1 MSNNKSNVYNTKLF
15 KRLLTYVRSYN
26 RIFITSIFSVIGL
39 SVFGALRPV
48 ILEKIVDENLTQY
61 SYDFFAQ
68 YILIMILLLV
78 LEVFSNYSFI
88 YNAGLLGQSV
98 VKDIRVK
105 LFNHIQNFKM
115 KYYDKSSVGILITR
129 TVTDMERIADIFGQG
144 LFMILSDILKML
156 IVAIVMISMNRELS
170 LIVFISL
177 PFILLATKIFQKY
190 MKSAFDEVR
199 NEVANLNSF
208 VQERVTGI
216 NVLQLFAREKVESEK
231 FKQINERHKKA
242 WLKTVWYNSI
252 FFPVAEIFSSLTL
265 GLVVWYGGMNTV
277 LENTASLG
285 ELTAFI
291 MMIPMLF
298 RPLYQIANKFNTLL
312 MGMVAAERVF
322 KILDTESSIND
333 DGKKTATKIK
343 GKIRY
348 ENINFSYNETEK
360 VIENFNLEIKAGT
373 TNAIVGATGSGK
385 STIIKLLNRF
395 YNLNNGAIYID
406 DINIEEY
413 KVSSLRKNIGF
424 VSQDVHL
431 FSDTILNNI
440 TLKNTDI
447 PFLRVKNA
455 AKEIEIDEFI
465 SSLPEGY
472 NYNVRERG
480 AGISTGQRQLISFL
494 RAYLKDPQILVLDE
508 ATSSID
514 TDSELLIQNA
524 IEKITKNRTS
534 IIIAHRLS
542 TIMKADNII
551 VMDKGKI
558 VEQGTHSGLITNK
571 DGFYKK
577 LYDAQL
583 KKEGSLIID

>member
-1 MSNNKSNVYNTKLF
+1 MSNKTNVYNIELF
-15 KRLLTYVRSYN
+15 KRLLAYVRFYN
-26 RIFITSIFSVIGL
+26 KIFIISIFSVFGL

-61 SYDFFAQ
+61 NYDFFPQ
-68 YILIMILLLV
+68 YILIMVLLLI
-78 LEVFSNYSFI
+78 LEVFCNYSFI

-156 IVAIVMISMNRELS
+156 IVSIVMINMNWELS

-216 NVLQLFAREKVESEK
+216 NVLQLFAREKVEYEK
-231 FKQINERHKKA
+231 FKKINERHKKA

-333 DGKKTATKIK
+333 IGVKIADSIK
-343 GKIRY
+343 GEIRY
-348 ENINFSYNETEK
+348 KNVYFSYNKSEK
-360 VIENFNLEIKAGT
+360 VIENFNLEIQAGT

-395 YNLNNGAIYID
+395 YNLDKGKIYID

-413 KVSSLRKNIGF
+413 KISSLRKNIGF

-440 TLKNTDI
+440 TLKNMDI

-455 AKEIEIDEFI
+455 AKEIQIDGFI
-465 SSLPEGY
+465 SGLPEGY

-494 RAYLKDPQILVLDE
+494 RAYIKDPQILILDE

-558 VEQGTHSGLITNK
+558 VEQGTHSSLIVNK

-583 KKEGSLIID
+583 KKEGSLITN

>member
-1 MSNNKSNVYNTKLF
+1 MSNKTNVYNIELF
-15 KRLLTYVRSYN
+15 KRLLTYVRFYN
-26 RIFITSIFSVIGL
+26 KIFIISIFSVFGL

-48 ILEKIVDENLTQY
+48 VLEKIVDENLTQY
-61 SYDFFAQ
+61 NYDFFLQ
-68 YILIMILLLV
+68 YILIMVLLLI
-78 LEVFSNYSFI
+78 LEVLCNYSFI

-156 IVAIVMISMNRELS
+156 IVSIVMINMNWELS

-216 NVLQLFAREKVESEK
+216 NVLQLFAREKVEYEK
-231 FKQINERHKKA
+231 FKKINERHKKA

-333 DGKKTATKIK
+333 IGVKIADSIK
-343 GKIRY
+343 GEIRY
-348 ENINFSYNETEK
+348 KNVYFSYNKSEK
-360 VIENFNLEIKAGT
+360 VIENFNLEIQAGT

-395 YNLNNGAIYID
+395 YNLDKGNIYID

-413 KVSSLRKNIGF
+413 KISSLRKNIGF

-440 TLKNTDI
+440 TLKNGLVVI
-447 PFLRVKNA
+447 PNAQGVGFAPWATVISKQKPEITVDRKFLVYVVECDGDVVEKY
-455 AKEIEIDEFI
+455 ESIFSPIEQP
-465 SSLPEGY
+465 S
-472 NYNVRERG
+472 
-480 AGISTGQRQLISFL
+480 
-494 RAYLKDPQILVLDE
+494 
-508 ATSSID
+508 
-514 TDSELLIQNA
+514 
-524 IEKITKNRTS
+524 
-534 IIIAHRLS
+534 
-542 TIMKADNII
+542 
-551 VMDKGKI
+551 
-558 VEQGTHSGLITNK
+558 
-571 DGFYKK
+571 KK
-577 LYDAQL
+577 LIL
-583 KKEGSLIID
+583 

>member
-1 MSNNKSNVYNTKLF
+1 MSSKTKVYNFKLF
-15 KRLLTYVRSYN
+15 KRLLNYIKSY
-26 RIFITSIFSVIGL
+26 RQIFVISIISVFGL

-48 ILEKIVDENLTQY
+48 VLEKIVDENLT
-61 SYDFFAQ
+61 SSNYDFFPE
-68 YILIMILLLV
+68 YIILMIILLV
-78 LEVFSNYSFI
+78 LEVISNYSFI
-88 YNAGLLGQSV
+88 FNAGLLGQSV

-105 LFNHIQNFKM
+105 LFDHIQDFKM

-144 LFMILSDILKML
+144 LFMIISDVLKML
-156 IVAIVMISMNRELS
+156 IVAIVMIYMNWELS
-170 LIVFISL
+170 LIVFLSL

-190 MKSAFDEVR
+190 MKLAFDEVR

-208 VQERVTGI
+208 VQERVTGM
-216 NVLQLFAREKVESEK
+216 NVLQLFAREKIELEK
-231 FKQINERHKKA
+231 FKKINERHKKA

-277 LENTASLG
+277 LDNTASIG
-285 ELTAFI
+285 QLTAFI

-298 RPLYQIANKFNTLL
+298 RPLNQIANKFNTLL

-322 KILDTESSIND
+322 NILDTDSLIQDRGTKNADTIE
-333 DGKKTATKIK
+333 GKIK
-343 GKIRY
+343 Y
-348 ENINFSYNETEK
+348 ENVNFSYNKREK
-360 VIENFNLEIKAGT
+360 IIEDLTLEINPGSK
-373 TNAIVGATGSGK
+373 NAIVGATGSGK

-395 YNLNNGAIYID
+395 YELDSGSIYID
-406 DINIEEY
+406 NINIRDY
-413 KVSSLRKNIGF
+413 SISSLRRNIAF

-440 TLKNTDI
+440 TLQNNNI
-447 PFLRVKNA
+447 SFLRVKDA
-455 AKEIEIDEFI
+455 AKDIKIDDFI
-465 SSLPEGY
+465 SSLPNGY
-472 NYNVRERG
+472 NYDVRERG
-480 AGISTGQRQLISFL
+480 VGLSTGQRQLISFL
-494 RAYLKDPQILVLDE
+494 RAYIKNPQILVLDE

-551 VMDKGKI
+551 VMDRGKI
-558 VEQGTHSGLITNK
+558 VETGTHEDLLNNINGR
-571 DGFYKK
+571 YQK
-577 LYDAQL
+577 LYKAQL
-583 KKEGSLIID
+583 RKENNYILD

>member
-1 MSNNKSNVYNTKLF
+1 MSSKTKVYNFKLF
-15 KRLLTYVRSYN
+15 KRLLKYIKSY
-26 RIFITSIFSVIGL
+26 RYIFVISIISVFGL

-48 ILEKIVDENLTQY
+48 VLEKIVDENLTA
-61 SYDFFAQ
+61 SNYDFFLE
-68 YILIMILLLV
+68 YIILMVALLV
-78 LEVFSNYSFI
+78 LEVASNYSFI
-88 YNAGLLGQSV
+88 FNAGLLGQSV

-105 LFNHIQNFKM
+105 LFDHIQDFKM

-144 LFMILSDILKML
+144 LFMIISDILKML
-156 IVAIVMISMNRELS
+156 IVAIVMIYMNWELS
-170 LIVFISL
+170 LIVFLSL

-190 MKSAFDEVR
+190 MKLAFDEVR

-208 VQERVTGI
+208 VQERVTGM
-216 NVLQLFAREKVESEK
+216 NVLQLFAREKIELEK

-265 GLVVWYGGMNTV
+265 GLVVWYGGMNTI
-277 LENTASLG
+277 LDNTASIG

-298 RPLYQIANKFNTLL
+298 RPLNQIANKFNTLL

-322 KILDTESSIND
+322 NILDTDSLIQDRGSKNADII
-333 DGKKTATKIK
+333 DGKIK
-343 GKIRY
+343 Y
-348 ENINFSYNETEK
+348 ENVNFSYNDGEK
-360 VIENFNLEIKAGT
+360 IIEDLNLEINPGSK
-373 TNAIVGATGSGK
+373 NAIVGSTGSGK

-395 YNLNNGAIYID
+395 YELDSGSIYID
-406 DINIEEY
+406 NINIKDY
-413 KVSSLRKNIGF
+413 SISSLRRNIAF

-440 TLKNTDI
+440 TLQNNNI
-447 PFLRVKNA
+447 SFLRVKDA
-455 AKEIEIDEFI
+455 AKEIEIDDFI
-465 SSLPEGY
+465 SSLPNGY
-472 NYNVRERG
+472 NYNVKERG
-480 AGISTGQRQLISFL
+480 VGLSTGQRQLISFL
-494 RAYLKDPQILVLDE
+494 RAYIKNPQILVLDE

-514 TDSELLIQNA
+514 TDSELLIQKA
-524 IEKITKNRTS
+524 IEKITENRTS

-551 VMDKGKI
+551 VMDGGKI
-558 VEQGTHSGLITNK
+558 VEAGTHHDLLKNINGH
-571 DGFYKK
+571 YQK
-577 LYDAQL
+577 LYQAQL
-583 KKEGSLIID
+583 KKENKYILN

>member
-1 MSNNKSNVYNTKLF
+1 MSNKSNVYNIELF
-15 KRLLTYVRSYN
+15 KRLLTYVRFYN
-26 RIFITSIFSVIGL
+26 KIFIISIFSVFGL

-48 ILEKIVDENLTQY
+48 VLEKIVDENLTQY
-61 SYDFFAQ
+61 NYDFFPQ
-68 YILIMILLLV
+68 YILIMVLLLI
-78 LEVFSNYSFI
+78 LEVFCNYSFI

-156 IVAIVMISMNRELS
+156 IVAIVMISMNWELS

-216 NVLQLFAREKVESEK
+216 NVLQLFARENVEYEK
-231 FKQINERHKKA
+231 FKKINERHKKA

-322 KILDTESSIND
+322 KILDTESSISNI
-333 DGKKTATKIK
+333 GVKIAESIK
-343 GKIRY
+343 GEIRY
-348 ENINFSYNETEK
+348 KNVFFSYNKSET
-360 VIENFNLEIKAGT
+360 VIENFNLKIHAGT

-395 YNLNNGAIYID
+395 YNLDKGNIYID
-406 DINIEEY
+406 DVNIEEY
-413 KVSSLRKNIGF
+413 KISSLRKNIGF

-440 TLKNTDI
+440 TLKNMDI

-455 AKEIEIDEFI
+455 AKEIQIDGFI
-465 SSLPEGY
+465 SGLPEGY

-494 RAYLKDPQILVLDE
+494 RAYIKDPQILILDE

-558 VEQGTHSGLITNK
+558 VEQGTHRSLIVNN

-583 KKEGSLIID
+583 KKEGSLITN

>member
-1 MSNNKSNVYNTKLF
+1 MSSKTKVYNFKLF
-15 KRLLTYVRSYN
+15 KRLLNYIKSY
-26 RIFITSIFSVIGL
+26 RQIFVISIISVFGL

-48 ILEKIVDENLTQY
+48 VLEKIVDENLT
-61 SYDFFAQ
+61 SSNYDFFLE
-68 YILIMILLLV
+68 YIILMIILLV
-78 LEVFSNYSFI
+78 LEVISNYSFI
-88 YNAGLLGQSV
+88 FNAGLLGQSV

-105 LFNHIQNFKM
+105 LFEHIQDFKM

-144 LFMILSDILKML
+144 LFMIISDVLKML
-156 IVAIVMISMNRELS
+156 IVAIVMIYMNWELS
-170 LIVFISL
+170 LIVFLSL

-190 MKSAFDEVR
+190 MKLAFDEVR

-208 VQERVTGI
+208 VQERVTGM
-216 NVLQLFAREKVESEK
+216 NVLQLFAREKIELEK
-231 FKQINERHKKA
+231 FKKINERHKKA

-277 LENTASLG
+277 LDNTASIG
-285 ELTAFI
+285 QLTAFI

-298 RPLYQIANKFNTLL
+298 RPLNQIANKFNTLL

-322 KILDTESSIND
+322 NILDTDSLIQDRGTKNADTIE
-333 DGKKTATKIK
+333 GKIK
-343 GKIRY
+343 Y
-348 ENINFSYNETEK
+348 ENVNFSYNKREK
-360 VIENFNLEIKAGT
+360 IIEDLTLEINPGSK
-373 TNAIVGATGSGK
+373 NAIVGATGSGK

-395 YNLNNGAIYID
+395 YELDSGSIYID
-406 DINIEEY
+406 NINIRDY
-413 KVSSLRKNIGF
+413 SISSLRRNIAF

-440 TLKNTDI
+440 TLQNNNI
-447 PFLRVKNA
+447 SFLRVKDA
-455 AKEIEIDEFI
+455 AKDIKIDDFI
-465 SSLPEGY
+465 SSLPNGY
-472 NYNVRERG
+472 NYNVKERG
-480 AGISTGQRQLISFL
+480 VGLSTGQRQLISFL
-494 RAYLKDPQILVLDE
+494 RAYIKNPQILVLDE

-542 TIMKADNII
+542 TIMKADKII
-551 VMDKGKI
+551 VMDRGKI
-558 VEQGTHSGLITNK
+558 VETGSHEDLLKNINGRYQ
-571 DGFYKK
+571 K
-577 LYDAQL
+577 LYKAQL
-583 KKEGSLIID
+583 RKENNYILD

>member
-1 MSNNKSNVYNTKLF
+1 MSNKSNVYNIELF

-26 RIFITSIFSVIGL
+26 KIFIISIISVIGL

-48 ILEKIVDENLTQY
+48 VLEKIVDENLTQY
-61 SYDFFAQ
+61 NYDFFPQ
-68 YILIMILLLV
+68 YILIMVLLLI
-78 LEVFSNYSFI
+78 LEVFCNYSFI

-105 LFNHIQNFKM
+105 LFNHTQNFKM

-156 IVAIVMISMNRELS
+156 IVAAVMISMNWELS

-216 NVLQLFAREKVESEK
+216 NVLQLFARERVEYEK
-231 FKQINERHKKA
+231 FKKINERHKKA

-333 DGKKTATKIK
+333 IGVKIADSIK

-348 ENINFSYNETEK
+348 KNVCFSYNRSEK
-360 VIENFNLEIKAGT
+360 VIDNFNLEIQAGT

-395 YNLNNGAIYID
+395 YNLDNGNIYID
-406 DINIEEY
+406 DINIKDY
-413 KVSSLRKNIGF
+413 KISSLRKNIGF

-440 TLKNTDI
+440 TLKNIDI

-455 AKEIEIDEFI
+455 AKEIQIDQFI
-465 SSLPEGY
+465 SGLPEGY

-494 RAYLKDPQILVLDE
+494 RVYIKDPQILVLDE

-524 IEKITKNRTS
+524 TEKITKNRTS

-558 VEQGTHSGLITNK
+558 VEQGTHTSLIVNK

-583 KKEGSLIID
+583 KKEGDLISN

>member
-1 MSNNKSNVYNTKLF
+1 MSSKTKVYNFKLF
-15 KRLLTYVRSYN
+15 KRLLNYIKTYRY
-26 RIFITSIFSVIGL
+26 IFVISIISVFGL

-48 ILEKIVDENLTQY
+48 VLEKIVDENLT
-61 SYDFFAQ
+61 SSNYDFFLE
-68 YILIMILLLV
+68 YIILMITLLV
-78 LEVFSNYSFI
+78 LEVLSNYSFI
-88 YNAGLLGQSV
+88 FNAGLLGQSV

-105 LFNHIQNFKM
+105 LFDHIQDFKM

-144 LFMILSDILKML
+144 LFMIISDILKML
-156 IVAIVMISMNRELS
+156 IVAIVMIYMNWELS
-170 LIVFISL
+170 LIVFFSL

-190 MKSAFDEVR
+190 MKLAFDEVR

-208 VQERVTGI
+208 VQERVTGM
-216 NVLQLFAREKVESEK
+216 NVLQLFAREKIELEK
-231 FKQINERHKKA
+231 FKKINERHKKA

-277 LENTASLG
+277 LDNTASIG
-285 ELTAFI
+285 QLTAFI

-298 RPLYQIANKFNTLL
+298 RPLNQIANKFNTLL

-322 KILDTESSIND
+322 NILDTDSLIQDRGTKNAD
-333 DGKKTATKIK
+333 TIQGKIK
-343 GKIRY
+343 Y
-348 ENINFSYNETEK
+348 ENVNFSYNKREK
-360 VIENFNLEIKAGT
+360 IIEDLSLEINPGSK
-373 TNAIVGATGSGK
+373 NAIVGATGSGK

-395 YNLNNGAIYID
+395 YELDSGSIYID
-406 DINIEEY
+406 NINISDY
-413 KVSSLRKNIGF
+413 SISSLRRNIAF

-440 TLKNTDI
+440 TLQDNNI
-447 PFLRVKNA
+447 SFLRVKDA
-455 AKEIEIDEFI
+455 AKDIKIDDFI
-465 SSLPEGY
+465 SSLPNGY
-472 NYNVRERG
+472 NYNVKERG
-480 AGISTGQRQLISFL
+480 VGLSTGQRQLISFL
-494 RAYLKDPQILVLDE
+494 RAYIKNPQILVLDE

-551 VMDKGKI
+551 VMDRGKI
-558 VEQGTHSGLITNK
+558 VETGTHEDLLKNINGR
-571 DGFYKK
+571 YQK
-577 LYDAQL
+577 LYKAQL
-583 KKEGSLIID
+583 RKENKYILD

>member
-1 MSNNKSNVYNTKLF
+1 MKSNSKVYNFSLF
-15 KRLLTYVRSYN
+15 KRLLGYAKAYRH
-26 RIFITSIFSVIGL
+26 IFVLSIFSVFGL

-48 ILEKIVDENLTQY
+48 VLEKIVDDNLTA
-61 SYDFFAQ
+61 SNYDFFIE
-68 YILIMILLLV
+68 YIIFMLLLLF
-78 LEVFSNYSFI
+78 LEVISNYLFI
-88 YNAGLLGQSV
+88 YNAGLLGQSI

-105 LFNHIQNFKM
+105 LFDHIQAFKM
-115 KYYDKSSVGILITR
+115 RYYDNSSVGILITR

-144 LFMILSDILKML
+144 LFMIISDLLKML
-156 IVAIVMISMNRELS
+156 VVATVMIYMNWELS

-177 PFILLATKIFQKY
+177 PFIILATKIFQKY
-190 MKSAFDEVR
+190 MKLAFDEVR

-208 VQERVTGI
+208 VQERVTGM
-216 NVLQLFAREKVESEK
+216 NVLQLFAREKIEFEK
-231 FKQINERHKKA
+231 FKEINERHKNA

-277 LENTASLG
+277 LDNTASIG

-298 RPLYQIANKFNTLL
+298 RPLNQIANKFNTLL

-322 KILDTESSIND
+322 KVLDTNSFIHDNGSKSADEIM
-333 DGKKTATKIK
+333 GEIK
-343 GKIRY
+343 Y
-348 ENINFSYNETEK
+348 ENVNFSYNEGER
-360 VIENFNLEIKAGT
+360 VIENLNIEINAGT

-395 YNLNNGAIYID
+395 YELDSGSIYID
-406 DINIEEY
+406 KTDIREY
-413 KVSSLRKNIGF
+413 SISSLRRNIGF

-431 FSDTILNNI
+431 FSDSILNNI
-440 TLKNTDI
+440 TLKNSDI
-447 PFLRVKNA
+447 SFLRVRDA
-455 AKEIEIDEFI
+455 AKEIELDNFI

-480 AGISTGQRQLISFL
+480 VGLSTGQRQLISFL
-494 RAYLKDPQILVLDE
+494 RAYIKNPQILVLDE

-514 TDSELLIQNA
+514 TDSELLIQKA

-551 VMDKGKI
+551 VMESGKI
-558 VEQGTHSGLITNK
+558 VEVGNHK
-571 DGFYKK
+571 DLLMKKEGVYLK
-577 LYDAQL
+577 LYQAQL
-583 KKEGSLIID
+583 KKENESIDY

>member
-1 MSNNKSNVYNTKLF
+1 MSNKTNVYNIELF
-15 KRLLTYVRSYN
+15 KRLLTYVRFYN
-26 RIFITSIFSVIGL
+26 KIFIISIFSVFGL

-61 SYDFFAQ
+61 NYDFFPQ
-68 YILIMILLLV
+68 YILIMVLLLI
-78 LEVFSNYSFI
+78 LEVFCNYSFI

-156 IVAIVMISMNRELS
+156 IVSIVMINMNWELS

-216 NVLQLFAREKVESEK
+216 NVLQLFAREKVEYEK
-231 FKQINERHKKA
+231 FKKINERHKKA

-333 DGKKTATKIK
+333 IGVKIANSIK
-343 GKIRY
+343 GEIRY
-348 ENINFSYNETEK
+348 KNVYFSYNKSEK
-360 VIENFNLEIKAGT
+360 VIENFNLEIQAGT

-395 YNLNNGAIYID
+395 YNLDKGKIYID

-413 KVSSLRKNIGF
+413 KISSLRKNIGF

-440 TLKNTDI
+440 TLKNIDI

-455 AKEIEIDEFI
+455 AKEIQIDGFI
-465 SSLPEGY
+465 SGLPEGY

-494 RAYLKDPQILVLDE
+494 RAYIKDPQILILDE

-558 VEQGTHSGLITNK
+558 VEQGTHSSLIVNK

-583 KKEGSLIID
+583 KKEGSLITN

>member
-1 MSNNKSNVYNTKLF
+1 MSSKTKVYNFKLF
-15 KRLLTYVRSYN
+15 KRLLNYIKSY
-26 RIFITSIFSVIGL
+26 RQIFVISIISVFGL

-48 ILEKIVDENLTQY
+48 VLEKIVDENLT
-61 SYDFFAQ
+61 SSNYDFFLE
-68 YILIMILLLV
+68 YIILMIILLV
-78 LEVFSNYSFI
+78 LEVISNYSFI
-88 YNAGLLGQSV
+88 FNAGLLGQSV

-105 LFNHIQNFKM
+105 LFDHIQDFKM

-144 LFMILSDILKML
+144 LFMIISDILKML
-156 IVAIVMISMNRELS
+156 IVAIVMIYMNWELS
-170 LIVFISL
+170 LIVFFSL

-190 MKSAFDEVR
+190 MKLAFDEVR

-208 VQERVTGI
+208 VQERVTGM
-216 NVLQLFAREKVESEK
+216 NVLQLFAREKIELEK
-231 FKQINERHKKA
+231 FKKINERHKKA

-277 LENTASLG
+277 LDNTASIG
-285 ELTAFI
+285 QLTAFI

-298 RPLYQIANKFNTLL
+298 RPLNQIANKFNTLL

-322 KILDTESSIND
+322 NILDTDSLIQDRGTKNADTIE
-333 DGKKTATKIK
+333 GKIK
-343 GKIRY
+343 Y
-348 ENINFSYNETEK
+348 ENVNFSYNKREK
-360 VIENFNLEIKAGT
+360 IIEDLTLEINPGSK
-373 TNAIVGATGSGK
+373 NAIVGATGSGK

-395 YNLNNGAIYID
+395 YELDSGSIYID
-406 DINIEEY
+406 NINIRDY
-413 KVSSLRKNIGF
+413 SISSLRRNIAF

-440 TLKNTDI
+440 TLQNNNI
-447 PFLRVKNA
+447 SFLRVKDA
-455 AKEIEIDEFI
+455 AKDIKIDDFI
-465 SSLPEGY
+465 SSLPNAY
-472 NYNVRERG
+472 NYDVKERG
-480 AGISTGQRQLISFL
+480 VGLSTGQRQLISFL
-494 RAYLKDPQILVLDE
+494 RAYIKNPQILVLDE

-551 VMDKGKI
+551 VMDRGKI
-558 VEQGTHSGLITNK
+558 VETGTHEDLLKNINGR
-571 DGFYKK
+571 YRK
-577 LYDAQL
+577 LYNAQV
-583 KKEGSLIID
+583 KKENNYILD

>member
-1 MSNNKSNVYNTKLF
+1 MSNKSNVYNIELF
-15 KRLLTYVRSYN
+15 KRLLAYVRFYN
-26 RIFITSIFSVIGL
+26 KIFIISISSVFGL

-48 ILEKIVDENLTQY
+48 VLEKIVDENLTQY
-61 SYDFFAQ
+61 NYDFFPQ
-68 YILIMILLLV
+68 YILIMVLLLI
-78 LEVFSNYSFI
+78 LEVFCNYSFI

-156 IVAIVMISMNRELS
+156 IVAIVMINMNWELS
-170 LIVFISL
+170 FIVFISL

-216 NVLQLFAREKVESEK
+216 NVLQLFAREKVEYEK
-231 FKQINERHKKA
+231 FKKINERHKKA

-333 DGKKTATKIK
+333 IGIKIADSIK
-343 GKIRY
+343 GKIIY
-348 ENINFSYNETEK
+348 KNVYFSYNKSEK
-360 VIENFNLEIKAGT
+360 VIENFNLEIHAGT

-395 YNLNNGAIYID
+395 YNLDKGSIYID
-406 DINIEEY
+406 DINIDEY
-413 KVSSLRKNIGF
+413 KISSLRKNIGF

-440 TLKNTDI
+440 TLKNIDI

-455 AKEIEIDEFI
+455 AKEIQIDEFI
-465 SSLPEGY
+465 SGLPEGY

-494 RAYLKDPQILVLDE
+494 RAYIKDPQILVLDE

-558 VEQGTHSGLITNK
+558 VEQGTHSSLIVNK

-583 KKEGSLIID
+583 KKEGSLIIN

>member
-1 MSNNKSNVYNTKLF
+1 MSSKTKVYNFKLF
-15 KRLLTYVRSYN
+15 KRLLNYIKSY
-26 RIFITSIFSVIGL
+26 RQIFVISIISVFGL

-48 ILEKIVDENLTQY
+48 VLEKIVDENLT
-61 SYDFFAQ
+61 SSNYDFFLE
-68 YILIMILLLV
+68 YIILMIILLV
-78 LEVFSNYSFI
+78 LEVISNYSFI
-88 YNAGLLGQSV
+88 FNAGLLGQSV

-105 LFNHIQNFKM
+105 LFDHIQDFKM

-144 LFMILSDILKML
+144 LFMIISDVLKML
-156 IVAIVMISMNRELS
+156 IVAIVMIYMNWELS
-170 LIVFISL
+170 LIVFLSL

-190 MKSAFDEVR
+190 MKLAFDEVR

-208 VQERVTGI
+208 VQERVTGM
-216 NVLQLFAREKVESEK
+216 NVLQLFAREKIELEK
-231 FKQINERHKKA
+231 FKKINERHKKA

-277 LENTASLG
+277 LDNTASIG
-285 ELTAFI
+285 QLTAFI

-298 RPLYQIANKFNTLL
+298 RPLNQIANKFNTLL

-322 KILDTESSIND
+322 NILDTDSLIQDRGTKNADTIE
-333 DGKKTATKIK
+333 GKIK
-343 GKIRY
+343 Y
-348 ENINFSYNETEK
+348 ENVNFSYNKREK
-360 VIENFNLEIKAGT
+360 IIEDLTLEINPGSK
-373 TNAIVGATGSGK
+373 NAIVGATGSGK

-395 YNLNNGAIYID
+395 YELDSGSIYID
-406 DINIEEY
+406 DINIRDY
-413 KVSSLRKNIGF
+413 SISSLRRNIAF

-440 TLKNTDI
+440 TLQNNNI
-447 PFLRVKNA
+447 SFLRVKDA
-455 AKEIEIDEFI
+455 AKDIQIDDFI
-465 SSLPEGY
+465 SSLPNGY
-472 NYNVRERG
+472 NYDVKERG
-480 AGISTGQRQLISFL
+480 VGLSTGQRQLISFL
-494 RAYLKDPQILVLDE
+494 RAYIKNPQILVLDE

-551 VMDKGKI
+551 VMDRGKI
-558 VEQGTHSGLITNK
+558 VETGTHEDLLKNINGR
-571 DGFYKK
+571 YQK
-577 LYDAQL
+577 LYKAQL
-583 KKEGSLIID
+583 RKENNYILD

>member
-1 MSNNKSNVYNTKLF
+1 MSSKTKVYNFKLF
-15 KRLLTYVRSYN
+15 KRLLKYIQSY
-26 RIFITSIFSVIGL
+26 RYIFVISIISVFGL

-48 ILEKIVDENLTQY
+48 VLEKIVDENLTA
-61 SYDFFAQ
+61 SNYDFFLE
-68 YILIMILLLV
+68 YIILMVALLV
-78 LEVFSNYSFI
+78 LEVASNYSFI
-88 YNAGLLGQSV
+88 FNAGLLGQSV

-105 LFNHIQNFKM
+105 LFDHIQDFKM

-144 LFMILSDILKML
+144 LFMIISDILKML
-156 IVAIVMISMNRELS
+156 IVAIVMIYMNWELS
-170 LIVFISL
+170 LIVFLSL

-190 MKSAFDEVR
+190 MKLAFDEVR

-208 VQERVTGI
+208 VQERVTGM
-216 NVLQLFAREKVESEK
+216 NVLQLFAREKIELEK

-265 GLVVWYGGMNTV
+265 GLVVWYGGMNTI
-277 LENTASLG
+277 LDNTASIG

-298 RPLYQIANKFNTLL
+298 RPLNQIANKFNTLL

-322 KILDTESSIND
+322 NILDTDSLIQDRGSKNADII
-333 DGKKTATKIK
+333 DGKIK
-343 GKIRY
+343 Y
-348 ENINFSYNETEK
+348 ENVNFSYNEGEK
-360 VIENFNLEIKAGT
+360 IIQDLNLEINPGSK
-373 TNAIVGATGSGK
+373 NAIVGATGSGK

-395 YNLNNGAIYID
+395 YELDSGSIYID
-406 DINIEEY
+406 NINIKDY
-413 KVSSLRKNIGF
+413 SISSLRRNIAF

-440 TLKNTDI
+440 TLQNNNI
-447 PFLRVKNA
+447 SFLRVKDA
-455 AKEIEIDEFI
+455 AKEIEIDDFI
-465 SSLPEGY
+465 SSLPNGY
-472 NYNVRERG
+472 NYNVKERG
-480 AGISTGQRQLISFL
+480 VGLSTGQRQLISFL
-494 RAYLKDPQILVLDE
+494 RAYIKNPQILVLDE

-514 TDSELLIQNA
+514 TDSELLIQKA
-524 IEKITKNRTS
+524 IEKITENRTS

-551 VMDKGKI
+551 VMDGGKI
-558 VEQGTHSGLITNK
+558 VETGTHDDLLKNINGH
-571 DGFYKK
+571 YQK
-577 LYDAQL
+577 LYQAQL
-583 KKEGSLIID
+583 KKENEYLLT

>member
-1 MSNNKSNVYNTKLF
+1 MSSKTKVYNFKLF
-15 KRLLTYVRSYN
+15 KRLLNYIKSY
-26 RIFITSIFSVIGL
+26 RYIFVISIISVFGL

-48 ILEKIVDENLTQY
+48 VLEKIVDENLT
-61 SYDFFAQ
+61 SSNYDFFLE
-68 YILIMILLLV
+68 YIILMITLLV
-78 LEVFSNYSFI
+78 LEVVSNYSFI
-88 YNAGLLGQSV
+88 FNAGLLGQSV

-105 LFNHIQNFKM
+105 LFDHIQDFKM

-144 LFMILSDILKML
+144 LFMIISDILKML
-156 IVAIVMISMNRELS
+156 IVAIVMIYMNWELS
-170 LIVFISL
+170 LIVFFSL

-190 MKSAFDEVR
+190 MKLAFDEVR

-208 VQERVTGI
+208 VQERVTGM
-216 NVLQLFAREKVESEK
+216 NVLQLFAREKIELEK
-231 FKQINERHKKA
+231 FKKINERHKKA

-277 LENTASLG
+277 LDNTASIG
-285 ELTAFI
+285 QLTAFI

-298 RPLYQIANKFNTLL
+298 RPLNQIANKFNTLL

-322 KILDTESSIND
+322 NILDTDSLIQDRGTKNAD
-333 DGKKTATKIK
+333 TIQGKIK
-343 GKIRY
+343 Y
-348 ENINFSYNETEK
+348 ENVNFSYNKREK
-360 VIENFNLEIKAGT
+360 IIEDLSLEINPGSK
-373 TNAIVGATGSGK
+373 NAIVGATGSGK

-395 YNLNNGAIYID
+395 YELDSGSIYID
-406 DINIEEY
+406 NINISDY
-413 KVSSLRKNIGF
+413 SISSLRRNIAF

-440 TLKNTDI
+440 TLQDNNI
-447 PFLRVKNA
+447 SFLRVKDA
-455 AKEIEIDEFI
+455 AKDIKIDDFI
-465 SSLPEGY
+465 SSLPNGY
-472 NYNVRERG
+472 NYDVKERG
-480 AGISTGQRQLISFL
+480 VGLSTGQRQLISFL
-494 RAYLKDPQILVLDE
+494 RAYVKNPQILVLDE

-542 TIMKADNII
+542 TIMKADKII
-551 VMDKGKI
+551 VMDRGKI
-558 VEQGTHSGLITNK
+558 VETGSHEDLLKNINGRYQ
-571 DGFYKK
+571 K
-577 LYDAQL
+577 LYKAQL
-583 KKEGSLIID
+583 RKENNYMLG

>member
-1 MSNNKSNVYNTKLF
+1 MSSKTKVYNFKLF
-15 KRLLTYVRSYN
+15 KRLLNYIKSY
-26 RIFITSIFSVIGL
+26 RQIFVISIISVFGL

-48 ILEKIVDENLTQY
+48 VLEKIVDENLT
-61 SYDFFAQ
+61 SSNYDFFLE
-68 YILIMILLLV
+68 YIILMIILLV
-78 LEVFSNYSFI
+78 LEVISNYSFI
-88 YNAGLLGQSV
+88 FNAGLLGQSV

-105 LFNHIQNFKM
+105 LFDHIQDFKM

-144 LFMILSDILKML
+144 LFMIISDILKML
-156 IVAIVMISMNRELS
+156 IVAIVMIYMNWELS
-170 LIVFISL
+170 LIVFFSL

-190 MKSAFDEVR
+190 MKLAFDEVR

-208 VQERVTGI
+208 VQERVTGM
-216 NVLQLFAREKVESEK
+216 NVLQLFAREKIELEK
-231 FKQINERHKKA
+231 FKKINERHKKA

-277 LENTASLG
+277 LDNTASIG
-285 ELTAFI
+285 QLTAFI

-298 RPLYQIANKFNTLL
+298 RPLNQIANKFNTLL

-322 KILDTESSIND
+322 NILDTDSLIQDRGTKNADTIE
-333 DGKKTATKIK
+333 GKIK
-343 GKIRY
+343 Y
-348 ENINFSYNETEK
+348 ENVNFSYNKREK
-360 VIENFNLEIKAGT
+360 IIEDLTLEINPGSK
-373 TNAIVGATGSGK
+373 NAIVGVTGSGK

-395 YNLNNGAIYID
+395 YELDSGSIYID
-406 DINIEEY
+406 NINIRDY
-413 KVSSLRKNIGF
+413 SISSLRRNIAF

-440 TLKNTDI
+440 TLQNNNI
-447 PFLRVKNA
+447 SFLRVKDA
-455 AKEIEIDEFI
+455 AKDIKIDDFI
-465 SSLPEGY
+465 SSLPNGY
-472 NYNVRERG
+472 NYDVKERG
-480 AGISTGQRQLISFL
+480 VGLSTGQRQLISFL
-494 RAYLKDPQILVLDE
+494 RAYIKNPQILVLDE

-551 VMDKGKI
+551 VMDRGKI
-558 VEQGTHSGLITNK
+558 VETGTHEDLLKNINGR
-571 DGFYKK
+571 YQK
-577 LYDAQL
+577 LYKAQL
-583 KKEGSLIID
+583 RKENNYILD

>member
-1 MSNNKSNVYNTKLF
+1 MSSKTKVYNFNLF
-15 KRLLTYVRSYN
+15 KRLLNYIKSY
-26 RIFITSIFSVIGL
+26 RHIFAISIISVFGL

-48 ILEKIVDENLTQY
+48 VLEKIVDENLT
-61 SYDFFAQ
+61 SSNYDFFLE
-68 YILIMILLLV
+68 YIILMITLLV
-78 LEVFSNYSFI
+78 LEVVSNYSFI
-88 YNAGLLGQSV
+88 FNAGLLGQSV

-105 LFNHIQNFKM
+105 LFDRIQDFKM
-115 KYYDKSSVGILITR
+115 KYYDRSSVGILITR

-144 LFMILSDILKML
+144 LFMIISDILKML
-156 IVAIVMISMNRELS
+156 IVAIVMIYMNWELS
-170 LIVFISL
+170 LIVFFSL

-190 MKSAFDEVR
+190 MKLAFDEVR

-208 VQERVTGI
+208 VQERVTGM
-216 NVLQLFAREKVESEK
+216 NVLQLFAREKIELEK
-231 FKQINERHKKA
+231 FKKINERHKKA

-277 LENTASLG
+277 LDNTASIG
-285 ELTAFI
+285 QLTAFI

-298 RPLYQIANKFNTLL
+298 RPLNQIANKFNTLL

-322 KILDTESSIND
+322 NILDTDSLIQDKGTKNAD
-333 DGKKTATKIK
+333 TIQGKIK
-343 GKIRY
+343 Y
-348 ENINFSYNETEK
+348 DNVNFSYNKREK
-360 VIENFNLEIKAGT
+360 IIEDLSLEINPGSK
-373 TNAIVGATGSGK
+373 NAIVGATGSGK

-395 YNLNNGAIYID
+395 YELDSGSIYID
-406 DINIEEY
+406 NINIRDY
-413 KVSSLRKNIGF
+413 SISSLRRNIAF

-440 TLKNTDI
+440 TLQNNNI
-447 PFLRVKNA
+447 SFLRVKDA
-455 AKEIEIDEFI
+455 AKDIKIDDFI
-465 SSLPEGY
+465 SSLPNGY
-472 NYNVRERG
+472 NYDVKERG
-480 AGISTGQRQLISFL
+480 VGLSTGQRQLISFL
-494 RAYLKDPQILVLDE
+494 RAYVKNPQILVLDE

-551 VMDKGKI
+551 VMDRGKI
-558 VEQGTHSGLITNK
+558 VETGTHEDLLKNINGR
-571 DGFYKK
+571 YQK
-577 LYDAQL
+577 LYKAQL
-583 KKEGSLIID
+583 RKEKNYILD

>member
-1 MSNNKSNVYNTKLF
+1 MSNKSNVYNIELF
-15 KRLLTYVRSYN
+15 KRLLAYVRFYN
-26 RIFITSIFSVIGL
+26 KIFIISISSVFGL

-48 ILEKIVDENLTQY
+48 VLEKIVDENLTQY
-61 SYDFFAQ
+61 NYDFFPQ
-68 YILIMILLLV
+68 YILIMVLLLI
-78 LEVFSNYSFI
+78 LEVFCNYSFI

-156 IVAIVMISMNRELS
+156 IVAIVMINMNWELS

-216 NVLQLFAREKVESEK
+216 NVLQLFAREKVEYEK
-231 FKQINERHKKA
+231 FKKINERHKKA

-333 DGKKTATKIK
+333 IGIKIADSIK
-343 GKIRY
+343 GKIIY
-348 ENINFSYNETEK
+348 KNVYFSYNKSEK
-360 VIENFNLEIKAGT
+360 VIENFNLEIHAGT

-395 YNLNNGAIYID
+395 YNLDKGSIYID
-406 DINIEEY
+406 DINIDEY
-413 KVSSLRKNIGF
+413 KISSLRKNIGF

-440 TLKNTDI
+440 TLKNIDI

-455 AKEIEIDEFI
+455 AKEIQIDEFI
-465 SSLPEGY
+465 SGLPEGY

-494 RAYLKDPQILVLDE
+494 RAYIKDPQILVLDE

-558 VEQGTHSGLITNK
+558 VEQGTHSSLIVNK

-583 KKEGSLIID
+583 KKEGSLITT

>member
-1 MSNNKSNVYNTKLF
+1 MSSKTKVYNVKLF
-15 KRLLTYVRSYN
+15 KRLLNYIKSY
-26 RIFITSIFSVIGL
+26 RLIFMISILSVFGL
-39 SVFGALRPV
+39 SIFGALRPV
-48 ILEKIVDENLTQY
+48 VLERIVDENLTA
-61 SYDFFAQ
+61 SNYDFFLE
-68 YILIMILLLV
+68 YIIIMVSLLV
-78 LEVFSNYSFI
+78 LEVASNYSFI
-88 YNAGLLGQSV
+88 FNAGLLGQSV

-105 LFNHIQNFKM
+105 LFDHIQAFKM

-144 LFMILSDILKML
+144 LFMIISDILKML
-156 IVAIVMISMNRELS
+156 IVAIVMIYMNWELS

-190 MKSAFDEVR
+190 MKMAFDEVR

-208 VQERVTGI
+208 VQERVTGMD
-216 NVLQLFAREKVESEK
+216 VLQLFAREKIELEK

-265 GLVVWYGGMNTV
+265 GLVVWYGGMNTI
-277 LENTASLG
+277 LDNSASIG

-298 RPLYQIANKFNTLL
+298 RPLNQIANKFNTLL

-322 KILDTESSIND
+322 NVLDTDSLIQDTGFKIADNIY
-333 DGKKTATKIK
+333 GKIK
-343 GKIRY
+343 Y
-348 ENINFSYNETEK
+348 ENVNFSYNQGEK
-360 VIENFNLEIKAGT
+360 VIDELNLEIEKGT
-373 TNAIVGATGSGK
+373 INAIVGATGSGK

-395 YNLNNGAIYID
+395 YELDSGSIYID
-406 DINIEEY
+406 NINVRDYSI
-413 KVSSLRKNIGF
+413 SSLRKNIGF

-440 TLKNTDI
+440 TLQNSDI
-447 PFLRVKNA
+447 SFLRVKQA
-455 AKEIEIDEFI
+455 AKDIELDDFI
-465 SSLPEGY
+465 SSLPNGY

-480 AGISTGQRQLISFL
+480 AGLSTGQRQLISFL
-494 RAYLKDPQILVLDE
+494 RAYIKNPQILVLDE

-514 TDSELLIQNA
+514 TDSELLIQKA
-524 IEKITKNRTS
+524 TKKITENRTS

-542 TIMKADNII
+542 TIMKADKII
-551 VMDKGKI
+551 VMSRGKI
-558 VEQGTHSGLITNK
+558 VESGTHDQLLKKINGH
-571 DGFYKK
+571 YRK
-577 LYDAQL
+577 LYHAQL
-583 KKEGSLIID
+583 KKENQKVLA

>member
-1 MSNNKSNVYNTKLF
+1 MSSKTKVYNFKLF
-15 KRLLTYVRSYN
+15 KRLLNYIKSY
-26 RIFITSIFSVIGL
+26 RYIFVISIISVFGL

-48 ILEKIVDENLTQY
+48 VLEKIVDENLT
-61 SYDFFAQ
+61 SSNYDFFLE
-68 YILIMILLLV
+68 YIILMITLLV
-78 LEVFSNYSFI
+78 LEVVSNYSFI
-88 YNAGLLGQSV
+88 FNAGLLGQSV

-105 LFNHIQNFKM
+105 LFDHIQDFKM

-144 LFMILSDILKML
+144 LFMIISDILKML
-156 IVAIVMISMNRELS
+156 IVAIVMIYMNWELS
-170 LIVFISL
+170 LIVFFSL

-190 MKSAFDEVR
+190 MKLAFDEVR

-208 VQERVTGI
+208 VQERVTGM
-216 NVLQLFAREKVESEK
+216 NVLQLFAREKIELEK
-231 FKQINERHKKA
+231 FKKINERHKKA

-277 LENTASLG
+277 LDNTASIG
-285 ELTAFI
+285 QLTAFI

-298 RPLYQIANKFNTLL
+298 RPLNQIANKFNTLL

-322 KILDTESSIND
+322 NILDTDSLIQDRGTKNADTIE
-333 DGKKTATKIK
+333 GKIK
-343 GKIRY
+343 Y
-348 ENINFSYNETEK
+348 ENVNFSYNKREK
-360 VIENFNLEIKAGT
+360 IIEDLTLEINPGSK
-373 TNAIVGATGSGK
+373 NAIVGATGSGK

-395 YNLNNGAIYID
+395 YELDSGSIYID
-406 DINIEEY
+406 NINIRDY
-413 KVSSLRKNIGF
+413 SISSLRRNIAF

-440 TLKNTDI
+440 TLQNNNI
-447 PFLRVKNA
+447 SFLRVKDA
-455 AKEIEIDEFI
+455 AKDIKIDDFI
-465 SSLPEGY
+465 SSLPNGY
-472 NYNVRERG
+472 NYNVKERG
-480 AGISTGQRQLISFL
+480 VGLSTGQRQLISFL
-494 RAYLKDPQILVLDE
+494 RAYIKNPQILVLDE

-551 VMDKGKI
+551 VMDRGKI
-558 VEQGTHSGLITNK
+558 VETGTHEDLLKNINGR
-571 DGFYKK
+571 YQK
-577 LYDAQL
+577 LYKAQL
-583 KKEGSLIID
+583 RKENNYILD